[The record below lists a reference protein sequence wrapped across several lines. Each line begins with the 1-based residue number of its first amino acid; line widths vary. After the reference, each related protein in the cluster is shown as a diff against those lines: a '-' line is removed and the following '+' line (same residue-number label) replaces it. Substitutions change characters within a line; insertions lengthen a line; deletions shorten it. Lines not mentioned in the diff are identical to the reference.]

1 MGRKLGLLGQLAR
14 SAERS
19 ARRAASDARRR
30 NQRAESMAAR
40 AYERELVRHEKA
52 FEREQVAQGRAL
64 ERARIANE
72 RMLQKQTK
80 EAERQAQLDEWRLEA
95 EEHEERDRALLEIAN
110 EGPEVETRD
119 AYFEQLATPRT
130 FEAAPFVMPAPFAP
144 NMAAVRDAELQAMGR
159 AASEVSNFRP
169 ILDPF
174 RIPTGG
180 ALGVA
185 GLGLAATFGTMSSDS
200 LHAMTPAASVLAG
213 TGVLA
218 TLAVLLFRRVAAN
231 NQRDALSARLSEQI
245 RQDTARWT
253 SEATGA
259 AERATIEQ
267 REEASRRYAAETAAA
282 QAAFE
287 AEESEQQATI
297 RGLRSG
303 DVKTMSAWLAELL
316 PLDLPIEM
324 KCAARV
330 ADRAIVELD
339 VDVPEA
345 SAIPPNE
352 AKLTAAGKVS
362 YKNKPAARVRGEYS
376 RLICGVGM
384 RLASEVM
391 LNLPT
396 CNVVRLRAWRTRID
410 PARGNLQRVLAL
422 DVDYDYATLA
432 PLSMPEIDP
441 VAALTHFRH
450 KFTPDA

>member
-1 MGRKLGLLGQLAR
+1 MPQRSINFGFLKQYEKLETVAAN
-14 SAERS
+14 AERDWHRNPVGALIQTRLFAELLVAQVS
-19 ARRAASDARRR
+19 IKLRFHTSTLHNFTDVIERIEAAGIPRDPIDLLHELRRR
-30 NQRAESMAAR
+30 GNDAAHRASGTSREALDCLERAHRVAIWFQRTFHDSQYKSVAFIQPTDAGPSIQALEQRLAALQAEAAKHQGDAQAAKAEAAAAKARAEQ
-40 AYERELVRHEKA
+40 EA
-52 FEREQVAQGRAL
+52 FEREVAQELAARASEEKKIWEEL
-64 ERARIANE
+64 A
-72 RMLQKQTK
+72 
-80 EAERQAQLDEWRLEA
+80 AESDKAAKDAARQATSRTAKAKDPEEIIREFVTKAKAAARAIHRSEA
-95 EEHEERDRALLEIAN
+95 DVRQDI
-110 EGPEVETRD
+110 D
-119 AYFEQLATPRT
+119 EQL
-130 FEAAPFVMPAPFAP
+130 
-144 NMAAVRDAELQAMGR
+144 
-159 AASEVSNFRP
+159 
-169 ILDPF
+169 
-174 RIPTGG
+174 
-180 ALGVA
+180 
-185 GLGLAATFGTMSSDS
+185 
-200 LHAMTPAASVLAG
+200 
-213 TGVLA
+213 
-218 TLAVLLFRRVAAN
+218 RRVGWEA
-231 NQRDALSARLSEQI
+231 
-245 RQDTARWT
+245 DT
-253 SEATGA
+253 E
-259 AERATIEQ
+259 
-267 REEASRRYAAETAAA
+267 
-282 QAAFE
+282 
-287 AEESEQQATI
+287 
-297 RGLRSG
+297 
-303 DVKTMSAWLAELL
+303 KLAELL